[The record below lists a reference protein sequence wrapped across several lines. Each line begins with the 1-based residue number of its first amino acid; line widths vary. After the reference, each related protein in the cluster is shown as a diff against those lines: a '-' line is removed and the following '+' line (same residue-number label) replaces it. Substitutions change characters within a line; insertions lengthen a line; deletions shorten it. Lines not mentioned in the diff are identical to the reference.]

1 MRAVRL
7 VLMLALAATL
17 SACGFAL
24 RGTAADTAQKPLPF
38 SSVYL
43 APGSQIGSELTRQ
56 LQFRRDV
63 ALVSDPVAA
72 EATLRVVSEEQ
83 QKETSA
89 INRAGRITEYR
100 LVYRVTVEVDKHKRP
115 YGEPVTVLVTRM
127 LPYSD
132 AAVLG
137 KGIEE
142 GVVWKSMREDAAQL
156 LMFRLAVLKPV
167 EAGLPP
173 TAPATPKP

>member
-7 VLMLALAATL
+7 ALMLALAATL

-43 APGSQIGSELTRQ
+43 EPGSAIYPELVRQ

-63 ALVSDPVAA
+63 ARVSDPLAA

-83 QKETSA
+83 QKETA
-89 INRAGRITEYR
+89 TINRAGRISEYR
-100 LVYRVTVEVDKHKRP
+100 LVYRVTVAVDKHKRP
-115 YGEPVTVLVTRM
+115 YGEPVTVLVTRP

-137 KGIEE
+137 KNIEE
-142 GVVWKSMREDAAQL
+142 GTVWKSMREDAAQL
-156 LMFRLAVLKPV
+156 LMFRLVALKPV

-173 TAPATPKP
+173 AAPKP